1 MFAIQ
6 DIGIGDFR
14 LALREVGDSSLFDLL
29 SYLDW
34 KEFVAVELKVDE
46 ECFVAINKIPPQEH
60 SFSDLRFRPG
70 EANREVIHYF
80 DLVREVVHLAR
91 DADSRLHQSFL
102 LLGGDLAIEFV
113 IVVCSF

>member
-1 MFAIQ
+1 M
-6 DIGIGDFR
+6 
-14 LALREVGDSSLFDLL
+14 L

-60 SFSDLRFRPG
+60 SFSDLRFRSG